1 MATQTTHYN
10 LTKPGLTDLVDVTVL
25 NDNADIIDD
34 AIYEASQSGGAAMI
48 ESSVEATTTSAH
60 AYAVGDHFI
69 YNNTLYAV
77 TAAIAVGDTIAP
89 GTNCAATTVMD
100 EVEAGGGG
108 TSDYTQLSNKP
119 QINGNTLTGNQT
131 GAQLGLV
138 DAVSGKG
145 LSSND
150 YTTAEKEKL
159 EGIAAGAEANV
170 QSDWNQA
177 DSTADDYIKNRTHY
191 AVPAWTQ
198 KISADLHPISGESMR
213 KLCGQG
219 TAGVQTLT
227 NGKLYTVTL
236 GSKVWTGYPIKYT
249 WTAHEYAYFLETD
262 IGLTLEDEHD
272 DNPSWAGWKAY
283 ITTGS
288 TVDWYAHLT
297 IEENSGENVTK
308 LDNKYLDMD
317 SAPASGSA
325 KPVTS
330 GGVYTALTGKISTTA
345 KGAANGVA
353 SLDATGK
360 IPSTQMPDTQLNS
373 TQAAD
378 AYDPT
383 ATYAV
388 GDKVSY
394 AGNVYSCISAIST
407 PEAWDSTHWDQVD
420 PIQDQVDDVR
430 NTLNSKANM
439 FDLGLIRTGPTNTS
453 NKIASGLYFYLDGIL
468 KRAIADIENGATF
481 TSSNCE
487 SVTAGGL
494 NSLYTLYT
502 EKGKWEAILGSTT
515 ATGSYNLTNAYNNY
529 KTIVVMLFCGGATL
543 FSSSFPTNMLITSGY
558 VASVIGKSGDTVEV
572 SFPTITTA
580 EVSTLTGQSV
590 RIYGVI

>member
-1 MATQTTHYN
+1 
-10 LTKPGLTDLVDVTVL
+10 
-25 NDNADIIDD
+25 
-34 AIYEASQSGGAAMI
+34 
-48 ESSVEATTTSAH
+48 
-60 AYAVGDHFI
+60 
-69 YNNTLYAV
+69 
-77 TAAIAVGDTIAP
+77 
-89 GTNCAATTVMD
+89 
-100 EVEAGGGG
+100 
-108 TSDYTQLSNKP
+108 
-119 QINGNTLTGNQT
+119 
-131 GAQLGLV
+131 
-138 DAVSGKG
+138 
-145 LSSND
+145 
-150 YTTAEKEKL
+150 
-159 EGIAAGAEANV
+159 
-170 QSDWNQA
+170 
-177 DSTADDYIKNRTHY
+177 
-191 AVPAWTQ
+191 
-198 KISADLHPISGESMR
+198 MR

-227 NGKLYTVTL
+227 NGKLYKVTL
-236 GSKVWTGYPIKYT
+236 GTKVWTGYPIKYT

-353 SLDATGK
+353 SLDETGK

-430 NTLNSKANM
+430 NTLTQLDQNMAYVESGNTASRTYAAADFISWKGTLYKANQAIPATTA
-439 FDLGLIRTGPTNTS
+439 FSTGSGGNLDLVAG
-453 NKIASGLYFYLDGIL
+453 
-468 KRAIADIENGATF
+468 NG
-481 TSSNCE
+481 
-487 SVTAGGL
+487 GGL
-494 NSLYTLYT
+494 NNLIDSASNYCKMPDGTLIQWGNATFDSADGPFY
-502 EKGKWEAILGSTT
+502 AIAFPMT
-515 ATGSYNLTNAYNNY
+515 
-529 KTIVVMLFCGGATL
+529 
-543 FSSSFPTNMLITSGY
+543 FSSSSKHVYLTEQSAGVVFRVPAISNTGCTAMVLSGTFTGTQD
-558 VASVIGKSGDTVEV
+558 VAWLAIGRWK
-572 SFPTITTA
+572 
-580 EVSTLTGQSV
+580 
-590 RIYGVI
+590 